1 MIAQIQGKL
10 IFKTVSMVILDN
22 HGIGYEIMIPLS
34 TYYELPD
41 VGTEVGLFIYTCFK
55 QDAILLV
62 GFCTEKEKRLFK
74 MMISVTGI
82 GPRLAVNVLSGINS
96 EELIKAIGNNDLKR
110 LLKVPGLGKKMAE
123 RVILELRDKVSEWKS
138 QGQENHIEDK
148 KHKIDKSVIEEDAIS
163 ALINLGY
170 KSQAAKDAID
180 RVISDRTENEN
191 KPLDLILKEALKM
204 LAL

>member
-10 IFKTVSMVILDN
+10 IVKTVSMVIIDN
-22 HGIGYEIMIPLS
+22 HGIGYEVLIPLS

-62 GFCTEKEKRLFK
+62 GFCTEKEKQLFK
-74 MMISVTGI
+74 LMISVTGI

-96 EELIKAIGNNDLKR
+96 DDLTNAIANNDLKR
-110 LLKVPGLGKKMAE
+110 LLKVPGLGRKMAE
-123 RVILELRDKVSEWKS
+123 RVILELRGKVSELTSKEKINYV
-138 QGQENHIEDK
+138 ENINDK
-148 KHKIDKSVIEEDAIS
+148 INNNVIEEDAIS

-170 KSQAAKDAID
+170 KSQASKDAIE
-180 RVISDRTENEN
+180 RVISEEYGVS
-191 KPLDLILKEALKM
+191 KSLDVILKEALKM
-204 LAL
+204 LAM

>member
-10 IFKTVSMVILDN
+10 IVKTVSMVIIDN
-22 HGIGYEIMIPLS
+22 HGIGYEVLIPLS

-62 GFCTEKEKRLFK
+62 GFCTEKEKQLFK
-74 MMISVTGI
+74 LMISVTGI

-96 EELIKAIGNNDLKR
+96 DELTNAIANNDLKR

-123 RVILELRDKVSEWKS
+123 RVILELRDKISELNSK
-138 QGQENHIEDK
+138 ENINYVNNISDKIESD
-148 KHKIDKSVIEEDAIS
+148 ILEEDAIS
-163 ALINLGY
+163 ALMNLGY
-170 KSQAAKDAID
+170 KSQAAKDAIV
-180 RVISDRTENEN
+180 RVISEEYGVN
-191 KPLDLILKEALKM
+191 KSLDVILKEALKM
-204 LAL
+204 LAM

>member
-10 IFKTVSMVILDN
+10 IVKTVSMVIIDN
-22 HGIGYEIMIPLS
+22 HGIGYEVLIPLS

-62 GFCTEKEKRLFK
+62 GFCTEKEKQLFK
-74 MMISVTGI
+74 LMISVTGI

-96 EELIKAIGNNDLKR
+96 DELTNAIANNDLKR

-123 RVILELRDKVSEWKS
+123 RVILELRDKISELNSK
-138 QGQENHIEDK
+138 ENINYVKNISDKIESD
-148 KHKIDKSVIEEDAIS
+148 ILEEDAIS
-163 ALINLGY
+163 ALMNLGY
-170 KSQAAKDAID
+170 KSQAAKDAIV
-180 RVISDRTENEN
+180 RVISEEYGVN
-191 KPLDLILKEALKM
+191 KSLDVILKEALKM
-204 LAL
+204 LAM